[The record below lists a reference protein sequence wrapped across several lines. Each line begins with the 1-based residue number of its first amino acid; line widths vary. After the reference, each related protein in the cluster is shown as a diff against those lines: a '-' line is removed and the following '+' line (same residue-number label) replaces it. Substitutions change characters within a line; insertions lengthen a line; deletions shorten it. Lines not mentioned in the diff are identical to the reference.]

1 MKMKAIKDSKG
12 LMGVGTL
19 IVFIAVILVAAV
31 AATVLISVSSS
42 LQQKSLD
49 TGSQAEEGVA
59 TGAEVISVMGTDGAT
74 GHDLEKF
81 EIYARLQSGSETMNW
96 RWLVST
102 KAATYLL
109 LTLMVMATRISHS
122 RPVTRV

>member
-1 MKMKAIKDSKG
+1 MKAINDDKG

-31 AATVLISVSSS
+31 AATVLISFSSS

-59 TGAEVISVMGTDGAT
+59 TGAEVISVMG
-74 GHDLEKF
+74 
-81 EIYARLQSGSETMNW
+81 
-96 RWLVST
+96 
-102 KAATYLL
+102 
-109 LTLMVMATRISHS
+109 
-122 RPVTRV
+122 